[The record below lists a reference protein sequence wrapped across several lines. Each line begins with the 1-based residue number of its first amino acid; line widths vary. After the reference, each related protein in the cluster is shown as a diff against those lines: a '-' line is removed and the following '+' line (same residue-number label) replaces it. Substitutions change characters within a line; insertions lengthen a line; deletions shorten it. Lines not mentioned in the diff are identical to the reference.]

1 MANKRE
7 RSLDYKCPTCNA
19 VILYNAKNKK
29 WNCEYCGNQYTI
41 EDLKKYNKV
50 KKIEENIE
58 DINEETTPEYI
69 TYHCKDCGAEII
81 ADAQTS
87 ATFCVYCG
95 NTAILKSKLV
105 GKFAPDM
112 IIPFKKEKQIAINE
126 FKNLSKGRPLVP
138 KGFNNEKNIERI
150 RGIYIP
156 FWIYDICVD
165 GEIVLDAKDV
175 STWSSGNYRYTKTDT
190 YSLIRDGSMNFYKI
204 PVDGSTRFDNNI
216 MNTLEPFNYNEL
228 EEFNYAY
235 LSGCYAEKY
244 DQHSDELYNFVAN
257 RAVNSAKSIMS
268 QSSKVFTTKVIVKDT
283 LKPIPLNKKYVLLP
297 VWMVNVKYKD
307 KMYIFAMNGQ
317 TGEFIGDIPIDVKKT
332 ILFSI
337 LIFIGV
343 FILIVLISI
352 VIYMIGRTV

>member
-1 MANKRE
+1 MADKRE

-19 VILYNAKNKK
+19 VILYSAKNKK
-29 WNCEYCGNQYTI
+29 WNCEYCGNQYTL
-41 EDLKKYNKV
+41 EDLKKYNKIQNINDNT
-50 KKIEENIE
+50 KENKEEANIE
-58 DINEETTPEYI
+58 YV

-126 FKNLSKGRPLVP
+126 FKRLSKGRPLVP
-138 KGFNNEKNIERI
+138 RKFNNEQNIDKI

-165 GEIVLDAKDV
+165 GELVIDAKDIT
-175 STWSSGNYRYTKTDT
+175 SWHSGNYRYTKTDT
-190 YSLIRDGSMNFYKI
+190 YSLIRDGNMKFNKI
-204 PVDGSTRFDNNI
+204 PVDGSTRFDNSI
-216 MNTLEPFNYNEL
+216 MNSLEPFNYDEL

-235 LSGCYAEKY
+235 LSGFYAEKY
-244 DQHSDELYNFVAN
+244 DQNSDELYNLAAN
-257 RAVNSAKSIMS
+257 RAVNSAKDVMS
-268 QSSKVFTTKVIVKDT
+268 RSTKIYTSKFIVKDN
-283 LKPIPLNKKYVLLP
+283 LKPVPLSKKYVLLP
-297 VWMVNVKYKD
+297 VWMVNVKYND

-317 TGEFIGDIPIDVKKT
+317 TGEFIGNIPIDTKRT
-332 ILFSI
+332 IVFSI
-337 LIFIGV
+337 LIFIGI
-343 FILIVLISI
+343 FILIVLICFG
-352 VIYMIGRTV
+352 IYMIGRAV